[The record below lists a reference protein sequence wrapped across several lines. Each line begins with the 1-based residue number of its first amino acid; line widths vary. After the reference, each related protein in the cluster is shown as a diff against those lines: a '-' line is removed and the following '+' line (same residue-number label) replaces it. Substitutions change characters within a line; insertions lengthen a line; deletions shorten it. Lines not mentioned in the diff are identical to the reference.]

1 MTIVTPNFNAT
12 PDLQRQVADP
22 ITELLRTH
30 ARTLIQ
36 SALEVEVEC
45 VLAELRESGAHVV
58 RNGHLPERLV
68 TTAVGDVAVSV
79 PRIRSRDAGNVN
91 FASTM
96 VPRYLRRS
104 ASIDA
109 WACYAYL
116 RGISEA
122 DIGGVLDV
130 VLGEGAKKVT
140 RRCCWDSRRPG
151 PASSTSGSPVI
162 CRAPPLPT
170 STPTATTR
178 TCAGTTTRSASWC

>member
-1 MTIVTPNFNAT
+1 MTIVTPNFAA
-12 PDLQRQVADP
+12 DLSTSREVADP
-22 ITELLRTH
+22 ITELLRVH

-45 VLAELRESGAHVV
+45 VLAELRQGGAHVV

-79 PRIRSRDAGNVN
+79 PRIRSRDGHNVN

-96 VPRYLRRS
+96 IPRYLRRS

-116 RGISEA
+116 RGVSEA
-122 DIGGVLDV
+122 DIAGVLEV

-140 RRCCWDSRRPG
+140 
-151 PASSTSGSPVI
+151 PAVLLGLKKAWTS
-162 CRAPPLPT
+162 
-170 STPTATTR
+170 
-178 TCAGTTTRSASWC
+178 